1 MYFYAIYEQKYV
13 RHPSGHLRKRRT
25 DDRGRDG
32 NDPARSRTAAPARRP
47 HPFLAA
53 YVNNRIKELNYRIYK
68 PVTVRFIDITSFE
81 GIRVYQRTI
90 SFILQ
95 KAVRELFPDRTLY
108 IRHSL
113 GASGFYC
120 EISGFGPIPAEH
132 LDAIKARMRGIIDRN
147 LPIQGVKMLTDTARK
162 IYEGFGMTDKIALLD
177 SRPRLY
183 SKIYT
188 IDSLPGYFYGALT
201 PSTGYTPQFDLH
213 SYYNGFFIALPL
225 RTDPTR
231 LHQSVHQEKMF
242 DVFHQYQ
249 SWVEIM
255 GVPTV
260 GQLNSKVLAGDA
272 SELIK
277 IAEAFHENKLAQV
290 AGCVAE
296 ANRERGVR
304 LVLISGPSSSG
315 KTTFAKRLG
324 VQLRI
329 LGLNPVLISLDDYFV
344 DREKTPRDENGE
356 YDYEALEAIDL
367 EQFNDHLKRL
377 ERGESVDIPRYDFI
391 SGTRQ
396 WHDNPLQLDERS
408 VLIVEGI
415 HGLNPALTPGVPES
429 RKFKIYVSCFTS
441 VALDNVSRI
450 ATSDNRLLRRLTRDY
465 RTRGNDA
472 LSTLARWESVRRG
485 EEKHIFPYQENADVM
500 FNSSLFY
507 EISVLRRFA
516 EPILREVPDTVPEYG
531 EAKRMLKFLDNFIPI
546 APDEVPPTSILRE
559 FIGGSSFQY

>member
-1 MYFYAIYEQKYV
+1 MNKNMSDTLPVICENAGRTIEVAMGTTLLEVERQ
-13 RHPSGHLRKRRT
+13 LRL
-25 DDRGRDG
+25 DG
-32 NDPARSRTAAPARRP
+32 P

-162 IYEGFGMTDKIALLD
+162 IYEGFGMADKIALLD

-213 SYYNGFFIALPL
+213 PYYNGFFIALPL

-324 VQLRI
+324 VQLRV

-485 EEKHIFPYQENADVM
+485 EEKHIFHYQENADVM

-546 APDEVPPTSILRE
+546 SPEEIPPTSLLRE
-559 FIGGSSFQY
+559 FIGGSSFKY

>member
-1 MYFYAIYEQKYV
+1 MNKNMSDTLPVICENAGRTIEVAMGTTLLEVERQ
-13 RHPSGHLRKRRT
+13 LRL
-25 DDRGRDG
+25 DG
-32 NDPARSRTAAPARRP
+32 P

-162 IYEGFGMTDKIALLD
+162 IYEGFGMADKIALLD

-213 SYYNGFFIALPL
+213 PYYNGFFIALPL

-242 DVFHQYQ
+242 DVFHHYQ

-324 VQLRI
+324 VQLRV

-429 RKFKIYVSCFTS
+429 RKIKIYVSCFTS

-531 EAKRMLKFLDNFIPI
+531 EAKRMLKFLDNFIPLSPEEI
-546 APDEVPPTSILRE
+546 PPTSLLRE
-559 FIGGSSFQY
+559 FIGGSSFKY

>member
-1 MYFYAIYEQKYV
+1 MNKNMSDTLPVICENAGRTIEVAMGTTLLEVERQV
-13 RHPSGHLRKRRT
+13 RL
-25 DDRGRDG
+25 DG
-32 NDPARSRTAAPARRP
+32 P

-201 PSTGYTPQFDLH
+201 PSTGYTPQFDLP
-213 SYYNGFFIALPL
+213 SYYNGFFLALPL

-324 VQLRI
+324 VQLRV

-546 APDEVPPTSILRE
+546 SPEEIPPTSLLRE
-559 FIGGSSFQY
+559 FIGGSSFKY

>member
-1 MYFYAIYEQKYV
+1 MNKNMSDTLPVICENAGRTIEVAMGTTLLEVERQ
-13 RHPSGHLRKRRT
+13 LRL
-25 DDRGRDG
+25 DG
-32 NDPARSRTAAPARRP
+32 P

-120 EISGFGPIPAEH
+120 EISGFVPIPAEH

-324 VQLRI
+324 VQLRV

-546 APDEVPPTSILRE
+546 SPEEIPPTSLLRE
-559 FIGGSSFQY
+559 FIGGSSFKY

>member
-1 MYFYAIYEQKYV
+1 MNKNMSDTLPVICENAGRTIEVAMGTTLLEVERQ
-13 RHPSGHLRKRRT
+13 LRL
-25 DDRGRDG
+25 DG
-32 NDPARSRTAAPARRP
+32 P

-113 GASGFYC
+113 RASGFYC

-324 VQLRI
+324 VQLRV

-546 APDEVPPTSILRE
+546 SPEEIPPTSLLRE
-559 FIGGSSFQY
+559 FIGGSSFKY

>member
-1 MYFYAIYEQKYV
+1 MPDKIRLLDTLHNLYTVYYSLDGVCDSYLSPLV
-13 RHPSGHLRKRRT
+13 PSTGHLRVFGLEPYHDGMLLLGPDPQNPQQPSRPVEQPKMFAAFTETLRF
-25 DDRGRDG
+25 DR
-32 NDPARSRTAAPARRP
+32 
-47 HPFLAA
+47 
-53 YVNNRIKELNYRIYK
+53 V
-68 PVTVRFIDITSFE
+68 
-81 GIRVYQRTI
+81 
-90 SFILQ
+90 
-95 KAVRELFPDRTLY
+95 
-108 IRHSL
+108 
-113 GASGFYC
+113 
-120 EISGFGPIPAEH
+120 
-132 LDAIKARMRGIIDRN
+132 IKAGDVGLLNQAVQRR
-147 LPIQGVKMLTDTARK
+147 DTA
-162 IYEGFGMTDKIALLD
+162 M
-177 SRPRLY
+177 
-183 SKIYT
+183 
-188 IDSLPGYFYGALT
+188 
-201 PSTGYTPQFDLH
+201 
-213 SYYNGFFIALPL
+213 
-225 RTDPTR
+225 
-231 LHQSVHQEKMF
+231 
-242 DVFHQYQ
+242 
-249 SWVEIM
+249 
-255 GVPTV
+255 
-260 GQLNSKVLAGDA
+260 
-272 SELIK
+272 LI
-277 IAEAFHENKLAQV
+277 N
-290 AGCVAE
+290 VAE
-296 ANRERGVR
+296 ALHSKRLGVIAQSIAQRGSR
-304 LVLISGPSSSG
+304 IVLIAGPSSSG
-315 KTTFAKRLG
+315 KTTTAKRLG
-324 VQLRI
+324 IPLMTNM
-329 LGLNPVLISLDDYFV
+329 LTPKMISLDDYFV
-344 DREKTPRDENGE
+344 DREKTPRDEKGE

-546 APDEVPPTSILRE
+546 SPEEIPPTSLLRE
-559 FIGGSSFQY
+559 FIGGSSFKY

>member
-1 MYFYAIYEQKYV
+1 MNKNMSDTLPVICENAGRTIEVAMGTTLLEVERQ
-13 RHPSGHLRKRRT
+13 LRL
-25 DDRGRDG
+25 DG
-32 NDPARSRTAAPARRP
+32 P

-162 IYEGFGMTDKIALLD
+162 IYEGFGMADKIALLD

-213 SYYNGFFIALPL
+213 PYYNGFFIALPL

-324 VQLRI
+324 VQLRV

-531 EAKRMLKFLDNFIPI
+531 EAKRMLQFLDNFIPI
-546 APDEVPPTSILRE
+546 SPEEIPPTSLLRE
-559 FIGGSSFQY
+559 FIGGSSFKY